1 MERTGPRKGRVV
13 IRKREDAQPARH
25 YRLAHRTTYT
35 YPEVVTSS
43 YGRAVMLPR
52 DGGGQQVH
60 TSALHV
66 SPTASQTGEHR
77 DFHGNRSSYFMVDT
91 EHTVLEVLAESVLTV
106 TRKQAQVE
114 RMPMISW
121 SQAAEVTHTLGA
133 PGRGAS
139 GSHGIGGN
147 AVIAVSESTLAS
159 EMVDVTEEVREFA
172 APSFGPGTPLAHV
185 VAELCTR
192 IHDELEYASGST
204 TVNTR
209 LPEVLAQRKGVCQD
223 FAHLL
228 IACMRSMG
236 LAARYVSGYIETN
249 PPPGRPKLRG
259 VDASHAW
266 ASVWLP
272 GGGWLHVDPT
282 NDQFVDNRYVVLGW
296 GRDYRDVSPLRG
308 IVFTEGRGS
317 SLKVGVDLMELT
329 GEELE
334 EVRSSHAVPGPGR
347 RRG

>member
-1 MERTGPRKGRVV
+1 M
-13 IRKREDAQPARH
+13 IRRREDVQTPRH

-52 DGGGQQVH
+52 EGGGQHVV
-60 TSALHV
+60 TSALHI
-66 SPTASQTGEHR
+66 SPTAAEIGEHK
-77 DFHGNRSSYFMVDT
+77 DFHGNRSSYFVVDT

-106 TRKQAQVE
+106 TRKQAQVD

-121 SQAAEVTHTLGA
+121 SQAAEVTHTLGS
-133 PGRGAS
+133 PGRGGSAA
-139 GSHGIGGN
+139 SHGIGGN
-147 AVIAVSESTLAS
+147 AVIAVSEATLAS
-159 EMVDVTEEVREFA
+159 DMVEVTEEVREFA

-185 VAELCTR
+185 IADLCTR
-192 IHDELEYASGST
+192 IHDELEYKSGST
-204 TVNTR
+204 TVRTT
-209 LPEVLAQRKGVCQD
+209 LPELLAQRQGVCQD
-223 FAHLL
+223 FAHLM
-228 IACMRSMG
+228 IGCMRSMG

-266 ASVWLP
+266 ASVWVP

-282 NDQFVDNRYVVLGW
+282 NDQFIDNRYVVLGW

-317 SLKVGVDLMELT
+317 SLSVGVDLMELT
-329 GEELE
+329 QEELE
-334 EVRSSHAVPGPGR
+334 EVRSSHAATAAAGVGAARAR
-347 RRG
+347 R

>member
-1 MERTGPRKGRVV
+1 MRQRD
-13 IRKREDAQPARH
+13 DAQTPRH

-52 DGGGQQVH
+52 DGGGQQLH
-60 TSALHV
+60 TSALHI
-66 SPTASQTGEHR
+66 SPSATITSEHR
-77 DFHGNRSSYFMVDT
+77 DFHGNRSSYFMVET

-106 TRKQAQVE
+106 TRKQASVD
-114 RMPMISW
+114 RLPMISW
-121 SQAAEVTHTLGA
+121 SQAAEVTHTLGS
-133 PGRGAS
+133 PNRMAS
-139 GSHGIGGN
+139 VAGIGGN
-147 AVIAVSESTLAS
+147 AVIAVSEATLPSA
-159 EMVDVTEEVREFA
+159 MVDVSEEVRAFA
-172 APSFGPGTPLAHV
+172 APSFGPGVPLAHV
-185 VAELCTR
+185 VADLCSRINNELTY
-192 IHDELEYASGST
+192 ESGST

-209 LPEVLAQRKGVCQD
+209 LPQVLAQRKGVCQD
-223 FAHLL
+223 FAHLF
-228 IACMRSMG
+228 IAGMRSMG

-266 ASVWLP
+266 ASVWVP

-282 NDQFVDNRYVVLGW
+282 NDQFIDNRYVVLGW

-317 SLKVGVDLMELT
+317 TLKVGVDLMELT
-329 GEELE
+329 PEEVE
-334 EVRSSHAVPGPGR
+334 EVRSSYALTGGAR
-347 RRG
+347 RR